1 MISFVSI
8 IYRDTKLAARGWAG
22 GICSP
27 TFIIDDSAYI
37 RDDSAQNIFAKG
49 QTLPMKALEVLI
61 VSPARDV

>member
-27 TFIIDDSAYI
+27 TFIIDDSA
-37 RDDSAQNIFAKG
+37 QNIFAKG

>member
-8 IYRDTKLAARGWAG
+8 IYRDTKLAARGWAD

-27 TFIIDDSAYI
+27 NFII
-37 RDDSAQNIFAKG
+37 DDSAQNIFAKG